1 MIVTDKLLTGF
12 DAPILYAMY
21 LDKPIRDHTL
31 LQAIARINRPY
42 EYEGRKKIYGL
53 VVDFVGIFNS
63 LKKALAFDSSDVA
76 DIESVLQDIDLL
88 KKRFSELMDDMKN
101 RFLIRLE
108 GTSKDK
114 VTDKILE
121 IFETEM
127 ERTDFAEKYDEIND
141 IYEILSPD
149 QFLGKYLED
158 YKTLSK
164 MYRILMEAYGNRVGK
179 HRDLSEKTAKLV
191 RDNSI
196 LSNVPEIKTTYEI
209 NSKAIEELEKV
220 NKSDREKVF
229 NLLISLRKLIE
240 ENITSSPYLISIGE
254 RAEKIAERHNS
265 NQITTEEALKYLKEL
280 AKDAENAREEEKKTG
295 FSKQV
300 FAFYYLIKTAGY
312 RRAEELASTFAAQSN
327 KYPSWFMNSRQE
339 REIKLYL
346 VKEMLK
352 SGSGPEEAAT
362 LTKEIIDKLKRG
374 LRNGTF

>member
-1 MIVTDKLLTGF
+1 
-12 DAPILYAMY
+12 
-21 LDKPIRDHTL
+21 
-31 LQAIARINRPY
+31 
-42 EYEGRKKIYGL
+42 
-53 VVDFVGIFNS
+53 S

-101 RFLIRLE
+101 RFLNRLE

-114 VTDKILE
+114 VTGKILE

-149 QFLGKYLED
+149 QFLGKYLGD

-191 RDNSI
+191 KDNSI
-196 LSNVPEIKTTYEI
+196 PSNVPEIKTTYEI
-209 NSKAIEELEKV
+209 NSKTIEELEKS

-229 NLLISLRKLIE
+229 NLMISLRKLIE
-240 ENITSSPYLISIGE
+240 QNISSSPYLISIGE
-254 RAEKIAERHNS
+254 RAEKIAEKHNS
-265 NQITTEEALKYLKEL
+265 NQITTEETLKYLKEL
-280 AKDAENAREEEKKTG
+280 AKDTENAREEEKRTG

-300 FAFYYLIKTAGY
+300 FAFYYLMKTAGY
-312 RRAEELASTFAAQSN
+312 RRAEELANTFASQSN

-339 REIKLYL
+339 REIKLHL
-346 VKEMLK
+346 IKEMLK
-352 SGSGPEEAAT
+352 SGSGPQEAAT
-362 LTKEIIDKLKRG
+362 LTREVIEKLKRG

>member
-1 MIVTDKLLTGF
+1 MTGKLLTGF

-21 LDKPIRDHTL
+21 LDKPMRDHTL

-42 EYEGRKKIYGL
+42 EYEGRKKKYGL

-76 DIESVLQDIDLL
+76 DIESVLQDIGLL
-88 KKRFSELMDDMKN
+88 KNRFSELMDDMKN
-101 RFLIRLE
+101 RFLNRLE
-108 GTSKDK
+108 GFSEDK
-114 VTDKILE
+114 AIDRILE
-121 IFETEM
+121 IFETES
-127 ERTDFAEKYDEIND
+127 EREDFAKRYDEIND

-149 QFLGKYLED
+149 PFLGKYLED

-164 MYRILMEAYGNRVGK
+164 MYKILMEAYGNRVGK
-179 HRDLSEKTAKLV
+179 HKDLSEKTAKLV

-196 LSNVPEIKTTYEI
+196 PSNVPEIKTTYEI
-209 NSKAIEELEKV
+209 NRKTIEELEKS

-229 NLLISLRKLIE
+229 NLMISLRKLIE
-240 ENITSSPYLISIGE
+240 QNISSSPYLISIGE
-254 RAEKIAERHNS
+254 RAEKIAEKHNN
-265 NQITTEEALKYLKEL
+265 NQITTEETLKYLKEL
-280 AKDAENAREEEKKTG
+280 AKDAENAREEEKRTG

-300 FAFYYLIKTAGY
+300 FAFYYLMKTSNYNKAK
-312 RRAEELASTFAAQSN
+312 ELANTFATQSN

-339 REIKLYL
+339 REIKLHL

-352 SGSGPEEAAT
+352 SGSSPGEAAT
-362 LTKEIIDKLKRG
+362 LIKEVIEKLKRG